1 MAWRS
6 PLSPESPY
14 DKDVIESLQEYLSD
28 ADKPLMQAHIN
39 DCLKVLAAGFAD
51 QKGSAYGLGPDSN
64 NQATIT
70 QEASLE
76 KLDKFHT
83 HSKSIENA
91 FGHMDNLLHQTGP
104 QGFEKAIQAMQI
116 ASAKD
121 LVFNETHS
129 WRYTTLNKRKQ
140 LANIQFDW
148 SESQRKLLDNGVKE
162 ADVNAL
168 QRAQAMTK
176 LIASLKKHNGP
187 LNSNEEIDA
196 FLKTHKKASEKELAR
211 MLNEEIRFRRDSN
224 LRFSVSKDCYLY
236 RQHGISN
243 DLRVKNLRL
252 LVQRPDARSTANI
265 EDLRQVIITS
275 DHVQD
280 TALRAETNVAPGQ
293 TENTQVYRFKETK
306 NSVQNTFINVLYHDL
321 WTENNGSSLVFL
333 GR

>member
-1 MAWRS
+1 MIG
-6 PLSPESPY
+6 
-14 DKDVIESLQEYLSD
+14 V
-28 ADKPLMQAHIN
+28 
-39 DCLKVLAAGFAD
+39 
-51 QKGSAYGLGPDSN
+51 
-64 NQATIT
+64 
-70 QEASLE
+70 
-76 KLDKFHT
+76 
-83 HSKSIENA
+83 
-91 FGHMDNLLHQTGP
+91 
-104 QGFEKAIQAMQI
+104 
-116 ASAKD
+116 
-121 LVFNETHS
+121 
-129 WRYTTLNKRKQ
+129 KQ
-140 LANIQFDW
+140 RN
-148 SESQRKLLDNGVKE
+148 LLDNGIKE

-176 LIASLKKHNGP
+176 LIVSLKKHNGP

-280 TALRAETNVAPGQ
+280 TALRAETNVALGQ

-306 NSVQNTFINVLYHDL
+306 IVYKTLMNALYHDL
-321 WTENNGSSLVFL
+321 WAENNGSSLLFS

>member
-1 MAWRS
+1 M
-6 PLSPESPY
+6 
-14 DKDVIESLQEYLSD
+14 
-28 ADKPLMQAHIN
+28 
-39 DCLKVLAAGFAD
+39 
-51 QKGSAYGLGPDSN
+51 
-64 NQATIT
+64 
-70 QEASLE
+70 
-76 KLDKFHT
+76 
-83 HSKSIENA
+83 
-91 FGHMDNLLHQTGP
+91 
-104 QGFEKAIQAMQI
+104 
-116 ASAKD
+116 
-121 LVFNETHS
+121 
-129 WRYTTLNKRKQ
+129 NKRKQ

-211 MLNEEIRFRRDSN
+211 MLNEEICFRRDSN

-236 RQHGISN
+236 RQRGISN

-265 EDLRQVIITS
+265 EDLHQVIITS

-280 TALRAETNVAPGQ
+280 TALRAETNVA
-293 TENTQVYRFKETK
+293 
-306 NSVQNTFINVLYHDL
+306 
-321 WTENNGSSLVFL
+321 
-333 GR
+333 